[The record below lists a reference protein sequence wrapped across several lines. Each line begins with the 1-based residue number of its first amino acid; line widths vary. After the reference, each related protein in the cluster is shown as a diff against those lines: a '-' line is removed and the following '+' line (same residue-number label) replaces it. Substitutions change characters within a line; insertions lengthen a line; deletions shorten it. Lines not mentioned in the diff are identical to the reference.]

1 MKTIKIKIGFWMMI
15 ILILHSLT
23 LFSQQP
29 DYVFVES
36 ESDSP
41 EQCVS
46 PEETVRL
53 RFIIDSINQE
63 LKRNGVFEKYF
74 DAQRRGAPPLFQW
87 PMRQADGFND
97 PSYYALSNYVDLD
110 PTSPGVLDYNGLNQ
124 TYDGHTGI
132 DIRISPYFWLKKQNN
147 QVEAV
152 AAADGVISFWQDD
165 NFDDNCS
172 CTGTW
177 NAVFL
182 THADGSITWYGHL
195 KSNTLTTKTIG
206 DFVAVG
212 EYIGLIGSSGCSTN
226 PHLHF
231 ETYDSGGN
239 LIEPFAGPSNS
250 TTVNSW
256 WANQLP
262 YYDSG
267 INKIATHS
275 TAPTAPAC
283 PGIEVPNE
291 KDVFDP
297 GEAITF
303 SIAVRHSLST
313 DSAKLEVFEPD
324 GDTSTIL
331 DLTYIRTVSF
341 FQRAILPTWSR
352 TLANNAPKGKWLF
365 KATNYS
371 VTYGTQV
378 VNKNFWVAESC
389 QANIVHSSNLSVNAY
404 YQASNTI
411 SSTSVI
417 INNAQIIYDAENII
431 TLSPGFRAP
440 VGSKFEVKTA
450 GCN

>member
-1 MKTIKIKIGFWMMI
+1 MKTIKIKVGFWVMI
-15 ILILHSLT
+15 IFILHSLM
-23 LFSQQP
+23 LYSQQP
-29 DYVFVES
+29 DYIFVES
-36 ESDSP
+36 ESDTP

-63 LKRNGVFEKYF
+63 LKRQGVFEKYF
-74 DAQRRGAPPLFQW
+74 DAQRRGAPPLLQW

-97 PSYYALSNYVDLD
+97 PGYYALSNYVDLD

-124 TYDGHTGI
+124 TYDTHNGI
-132 DIRISPYFWLKKQNN
+132 DIRTSPYFWLKKQNN
-147 QVEAV
+147 HVEAV

-212 EYIGLIGSSGCSTN
+212 EYLGLIGSSGCSTN

-239 LIEPFAGPSNS
+239 LIEPFAGSANS

-275 TAPTAPAC
+275 TPPTTPAC

-303 SIAVRHSLST
+303 SIAVRHSLTT

-331 DLTYIRTVSF
+331 ALTFIRTGTF
-341 FQRAILPTWSR
+341 FLRAILPVWNSTIP
-352 TLANNAPKGKWLF
+352 NNAPKGKWVF
-365 KATNYS
+365 KATYYTD
-371 VTYGTQV
+371 TYGIQV
-378 VNKNFWVAESC
+378 VNKDFWVAETC
-389 QANIVHSSNLSVNAY
+389 QANIVHNANLGTNAY